1 VIRRIPAVSHRAG
14 GGCPVAVAVARG
26 SPVTRV
32 LLIRTRILAL
42 TARTAARTG
51 RQRRRFGQ
59 WAGRT
64 ALVKI
69 ENGV

>member
-1 VIRRIPAVSHRAG
+1 
-14 GGCPVAVAVARG
+14 
-26 SPVTRV
+26 V